1 MAENSNITDLI
12 RALEA
17 EYDLDSGFLGQLR
30 QGNFESIGLERLVAL
45 LRSITISNEPT
56 INRRLVS
63 LLWMIPTFMGWQ
75 ERRVAENGGDTVQ
88 LQHGID
94 KVQEILNSLLGT
106 P

>member
-1 MAENSNITDLI
+1 MAENSNFTDLI

-30 QGNFESIGLERLVAL
+30 QGNFESIGLERLIAL

-63 LLWMIPTFMGWQ
+63 LLWVIPTFMGWQ
-75 ERRVAENGGDTVQ
+75 EARVAENDGDTVQ